1 MIVENVWPAISLRHR
16 CCRLRSTDVPL
27 VQDGGEYRGVIKQK
41 KLRRF
46 CLKCGIRN
54 VY

>member
-16 CCRLRSTDVPL
+16 CCRLRYTNVPL

-41 KLRRF
+41 KVAEVLFEMRH
-46 CLKCGIRN
+46 
-54 VY
+54 